1 MLTKNYTTE
10 NNNKYEYLRLD
21 LQIFF
26 FSQIELK
33 KITFKANLLNWSNVR
48 GRTKVLLHLLLKLL
62 LNFFNIIIK
71 F

>member
-10 NNNKYEYLRLD
+10 NNKYEYLRLD
-21 LQIFF
+21 LQFF